1 MSIRARNHK
10 HGGALWAKVA
20 TAAQTRRL
28 EAAAVEAGASW
39 PGLMEDAGRGMAL
52 LARQMLGEARGAG
65 VVVLVGPG
73 NNGGDGLVIAR
84 HLHETGSDV
93 VCYLWNRPS
102 SGEDWPLAAARRHGI
117 QVIDATDD
125 PSCAA
130 LRRLIAQGDLI
141 VDALLGIGLSRALD
155 EALCEVVACVNAA
168 GKPVLAVDIAT
179 GIGSDTGAVLGCAI
193 RATVTAAA
201 GILKP
206 GHLLSPGATFAG
218 VTRVID
224 LGLPEQLENT
234 TMAETLG
241 ARGMRGLVP
250 ARPADS
256 NKGTFGK
263 VMVAGGSGRYPGA
276 PFMAASGAMRVGA
289 GLVTLAV
296 GRSAFGSLAAALHEA
311 TFLPLPEEEWGTL
324 GGAAAT
330 DLLEELGGYR
340 ACVVGPGLG
349 REEATKTFVARLLK
363 LEVEKS
369 ASGVGFLRAAQTAA
383 REHRPTGSVG
393 FVRTAGPQQATKEQ
407 EVKEKEADAP
417 PIFVI
422 DADGLNLLAQ
432 TDAWHE
438 RLAPGSAILTPHPGE
453 MARLLDIKDV
463 AEVNGDRIEAARTA
477 ASNWKQIVV
486 LKGAGTVIA
495 DPDGRVAIGPQGNA
509 ALATAGTGDVLAGI
523 IGGLIAQGLAP
534 FDAARLGVYL
544 HAEAGARVRDEIGE
558 AGAVAGDL
566 LVRIPQA
573 IRALRSET

>member
-1 MSIRARNHK
+1 MSIRARNLGEN
-10 HGGALWAKVA
+10 GGALCAKVA

-28 EAAAVEAGASW
+28 EAAAVQAGASW

-52 LARQMLGEARGAG
+52 LASEMLGPAHGAS

-84 HLHETGSDV
+84 HLHETGSNV
-93 VCYLWNRPS
+93 VCYLWKRRSPV
-102 SGEDWPLAAARRHGI
+102 EDWPLAEVLRRSI
-117 QVIDATDD
+117 QVIHATDD
-125 PSCAA
+125 PSGMA

-141 VDALLGIGLSRALD
+141 VDALLGIGMSRALD
-155 EALCEVVACVNAA
+155 AAMCKVIACVNAA

-179 GIGSDTGAVLGCAI
+179 GIDSDTGAVLGCAI
-193 RATVTAAA
+193 QATLTAAA

-206 GHLLSPGATFAG
+206 GHLLPPGAAFSG
-218 VTRVID
+218 VTRVVDI
-224 LGLPEQLENT
+224 GLSEQLENKV
-234 TMAETLG
+234 MAETLG
-241 ARGMRGLVP
+241 ARELRGLLP
-250 ARPADS
+250 ARPAES

-263 VMVAGGSGRYPGA
+263 VMVTGGSGRYPGA
-276 PFMAASGAMRVGA
+276 PFLAASGALRVGA

-349 REEATKTFVARLLK
+349 REEATKTFLTRLLK
-363 LEVEKS
+363 LEVEKP

-383 REHRPTGSVG
+383 REHRPTSSVG
-393 FVRTAGPQQATKEQ
+393 FVRTASPQQATKEQ
-407 EVKEKEADAP
+407 EAETKETDAP

-432 TDAWHE
+432 TETWHE

-477 ASNWKQIVV
+477 ASTWKQVIV

-495 DPDGRVAIGPQGNA
+495 DPEGRVAIGPQGNA

-523 IGGLIAQGLAP
+523 IGGLIAQGLVP

-566 LVRIPQA
+566 LIRIPQA
-573 IRALRSET
+573 IRALRAE